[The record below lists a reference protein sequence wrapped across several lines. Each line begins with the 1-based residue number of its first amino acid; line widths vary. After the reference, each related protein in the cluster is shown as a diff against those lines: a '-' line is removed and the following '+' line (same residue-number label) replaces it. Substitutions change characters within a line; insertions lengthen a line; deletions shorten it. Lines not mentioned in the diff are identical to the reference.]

1 MNHTSLTLIASGLYL
16 AASTGLTLRLVSRP
30 SGTAIRSASL
40 MLALLAVAMHA
51 MQVYQTTWTAAGL
64 NLSFFNAA
72 SLIGWLMAA
81 LLLLA
86 TLRQPV
92 ENLGIVILPVAAATA
107 LLSLIFGRS
116 YASSVPIGVNIEW
129 HILFSMVA
137 YSLLGIAAAQALL
150 LWVQEYHLRNRHPG
164 GFIRRLPPLQ
174 TMEGMLF
181 QLLRLGFVVLTI
193 SLITGALSLDNIF
206 AQHLVH
212 KTVLS
217 ITAWVVFGVLLFGR
231 WRFGW
236 RGRTAIRWTLGGF
249 FSLMLAYFGTKLVLQ
264 FILHR

>member
-1 MNHTSLTLIASGLYL
+1 MNHTSLTFIASGLYL

-30 SGTAIRSASL
+30 GGRTIRNASL
-40 MLALLAVAMHA
+40 LLALLAVTAHA
-51 MQVYQTTWTAAGL
+51 MQVYQTTWTATGL

-72 SLIGWLMAA
+72 SLVGWLMAA
-81 LLLLA
+81 FLLLA

-92 ENLGIVILPVAAATA
+92 ENLGIVILPVAAVTA
-107 LLSLIFGRS
+107 LLSLIFGRTQ
-116 YASSVPIGVNIEW
+116 ASSAPIGANIDW

-164 GFIRRLPPLQ
+164 GFIRMLPALQ
-174 TMEGMLF
+174 TMEDILF

-193 SLITGALSLDNIF
+193 ALITGALSLDNIL

-217 ITAWVVFGVLLFGR
+217 ITAWIVFAVLLFGH

-249 FSLMLAYFGTKLVLQ
+249 IALMLAYFGTKLVLQ

>member
-1 MNHTSLTLIASGLYL
+1 MNQTSLTLIASGLYL
-16 AASTGLTLRLVSRP
+16 AASTGLTLRLVTRP
-30 SGTAIRSASL
+30 SRETIRTVSL
-40 MLALLAVAMHA
+40 LLALLAVSAHA

-72 SLIGWLMAA
+72 SLVGWLMAA
-81 LLLLA
+81 FLLLA
-86 TLRQPV
+86 TLGQPV
-92 ENLGIVILPVAAATA
+92 ENLGIVILPVAAVTA
-107 LLSLIFGRS
+107 LLSLIFGRTQ
-116 YASSVPIGVNIEW
+116 ASSAPIGANIDW
-129 HILFSMVA
+129 HIVFSMVA

-164 GFIRRLPPLQ
+164 GFIRMLPALQ
-174 TMEGMLF
+174 TMEEMLF
-181 QLLRLGFVVLTI
+181 QLLRLGFVMLTI
-193 SLITGALSLDNIF
+193 ALITGALSLDNIF

-217 ITAWVVFGVLLFGR
+217 LMAWIVFAVLLFGH

-249 FSLMLAYFGTKLVLQ
+249 FTLMLAYFGTKLVLQ

>member
-30 SGTAIRSASL
+30 SGTTIRSISL
-40 MLALLAVAMHA
+40 LLALLAVTVHA
-51 MQVYQTTWTAAGL
+51 IQVYQTTWTAAGL

-72 SLIGWLMAA
+72 SLVGWLMAA
-81 LLLLA
+81 ILLLA

-107 LLSLIFGRS
+107 LLSLIFGRTHG
-116 YASSVPIGVNIEW
+116 SSVPIGVDVDW

-137 YSLLGIAAAQALL
+137 YSLLGVAAAQALL

-164 GFIRRLPPLQ
+164 GFIRMLPPLQ
-174 TMEGMLF
+174 TMEEMLF

-193 SLITGALSLDNIF
+193 ALITGALSLDNIF

-217 ITAWVVFGVLLFGR
+217 ITAWVVFAVLLFGH

-249 FSLMLAYFGTKLVLQ
+249 LTLMLAYFGTKLVLQ

>member
-1 MNHTSLTLIASGLYL
+1 MNHTSLPLIASGLYL

-30 SGTAIRSASL
+30 SGTMIRTGSL
-40 MLALLAVAMHA
+40 LLALLAVAVHA
-51 MQVYQTTWTAAGL
+51 LQVYQTTWTATGL

-72 SLIGWLMAA
+72 SLVGWLMAA
-81 LLLLA
+81 FLLLA

-92 ENLGIVILPVAAATA
+92 ENLGIVILPVAAVTA
-107 LLSLIFGRS
+107 LLSLIFGH
-116 YASSVPIGVNIEW
+116 AHGSSAPIGADIDW

-174 TMEGMLF
+174 TMEEMLF
-181 QLLRLGFVVLTI
+181 QLLRLGFVVLTVA
-193 SLITGALSLDNIF
+193 LVTGVLSLDNIF

-217 ITAWVVFGVLLFGR
+217 ITAWIVFAMLLFGH

-236 RGRTAIRWTLGGF
+236 RGRTAVRWTLGGF
-249 FSLMLAYFGTKLVLQ
+249 LTLMLAYFGTKLVLQ